1 MRILAVKHKF
11 LSFFRTLRRIN
22 YEQDRFSEHIGKT
35 TL

>member
-11 LSFFRTLRRIN
+11 FVFCRTLRRIN
-22 YEQDRFSEHIGKT
+22 YEQDRFSEHISKA